1 MNEVYAV
8 LDIGSATIE
17 LLVGEI
23 MNSNLHVLFS
33 KKVPSHGVKKGI
45 IENEGLLV
53 NDIKQLVSEANEFLD
68 GEIKGIGLTIP
79 TIRSKLYQSNSSVSL
94 NQQTRIT
101 NDDIV
106 RGLRLSTRFKKSNE
120 EEVVCVIPVKFSG
133 DFGNSPLLPIGE
145 MSRNLIV
152 DTLVITS
159 QKHILYPYIMA
170 VEKAGLEVMDI
181 CINAFACAKEAFD
194 AVYLQEGAILIDIGY
209 KTSTISFYK
218 DGYLKYLTVCSAG
231 GYNLTRAIA
240 QDLQIS
246 MNQAE
251 TYKIKY
257 GSLDYRVGQEDIIHS
272 TELPDGRKDYTQKD
286 FAKILE
292 DATIEVLKVI
302 KEKVDVIDQGGH
314 YETLIVGG
322 GGELE
327 MLDKVAGTVLEGP
340 VRVYRP
346 DIIGIRDMAFV
357 SAVGMMFYMSDRAK
371 YLGPYE
377 KSVILPDISN
387 TMAVKFKGL
396 TKTKD
401 ANRDKTGRF
410 SKLLD
415 TFFGEEE

>member
-8 LDIGSATIE
+8 LDIGSASIE

-23 MNSNLHVLFS
+23 INSNLHVLFS

-45 IENEGLLV
+45 IEDENLLV
-53 NDIKQLVSEANEFLD
+53 NDIKGVVQEANDFLD
-68 GEIKGIGLTIP
+68 GEIKAVGLTIP

-94 NQQTRIT
+94 SDHDKISK
-101 NDDIV
+101 DDIV
-106 RGLRLSTRFKKSNE
+106 RGLKLSTKFKKSHE
-120 EEVVCVIPVKFSG
+120 EEVVCVIPVRFNG
-133 DFGNSPLLPIGE
+133 DFGISQVPPIGE
-145 MSRNLIV
+145 ASRNLII
-152 DTLVITS
+152 DTLIITS
-159 QKHILYPYIMA
+159 QKQILYPYIMA
-170 VEKAGLEVMDI
+170 V
-181 CINAFACAKEAFD
+181 D
-194 AVYLQEGAILIDIGY
+194 AVYLQEGALIIDMGY

-218 DGYLKYLTVCSAG
+218 DGYLKYLTVCSVG

-240 QDLQIS
+240 QHLQIS

-251 TYKIKY
+251 TYKVKY
-257 GSLDYRVGQEDIIHS
+257 GSLDYTVGQEDIIHT

-286 FAKILE
+286 FAGILE
-292 DATIEVLKVI
+292 EAAVDMLNVI
-302 KEKVDVIDQGGH
+302 KEKMGVIDNGQH

-327 MLDKVAGTVLEGP
+327 LLDKVAGRVLEGP

-357 SAVGMMFYMSDRAK
+357 SSVGMIFYMSDRAK

-377 KSVILPDISN
+377 TSVVLPDISN
-387 TMAVKFKGL
+387 TMAVRFKGL
-396 TKTKD
+396 TKVKDTKE
-401 ANRDKTGRF
+401 KTGRF
-410 SKLLD
+410 SRLLD

>member
-45 IENEGLLV
+45 IEDERLLV
-53 NDIKQLVSEANEFLD
+53 NDIKAIVQEANEFLE
-68 GEIKGIGLTIP
+68 GKIKAIGLTIP
-79 TIRSKLYQSNSSVSL
+79 TIRSKLYQSNSTVSL
-94 NQQTRIT
+94 NHEAKIT
-101 NDDIV
+101 KDDIV
-106 RGLRLSTRFKKSNE
+106 RGLKLSTKFKRSSE
-120 EEVVCVIPVKFSG
+120 EEVVCVIPVKFNG
-133 DFGNSPLLPIGE
+133 DFGISNQPPIGE
-145 MSRNLIV
+145 SSRNLIV

-194 AVYLQEGAILIDIGY
+194 AVYLQEGAVLIDMGY

-218 DGYLKYLTVCSAG
+218 DGYLKYLTVCSVG

-240 QDLQIS
+240 QNLQIS

-251 TYKIKY
+251 AYKIKY
-257 GSLDYRVGQEDIIHS
+257 GSLDYTIGQEDIIHS

-286 FAKILE
+286 FAHILE
-292 DATIEVLKVI
+292 EATVDVLNVI
-302 KEKVDVIDQGGH
+302 KEKLQIIDDGGH

-327 MLDKVAGTVLEGP
+327 MLDKVAGNVLEGP

-357 SAVGMMFYMSDRAK
+357 SAVGMIFYMSDCAK
-371 YLGPYE
+371 YLGTYE
-377 KSVILPDISN
+377 TSVVLPDISN

-401 ANRDKTGRF
+401 TKEKTGRF
-410 SKLLD
+410 SRLLD

>member
-8 LDIGSATIE
+8 LDIGSASIE

-23 MNSNLHVLFS
+23 INSNLHVLFS

-45 IENEGLLV
+45 IEDENLLV
-53 NDIKQLVSEANEFLD
+53 NDIKGVVQEANDFLD
-68 GEIKGIGLTIP
+68 GEIKAVGLTIP

-94 NQQTRIT
+94 SNHDKISK
-101 NDDIV
+101 DDIV
-106 RGLRLSTRFKKSNE
+106 RGLKLSTKFKKSHE
-120 EEVVCVIPVKFSG
+120 EEVVCVIPVRFNG
-133 DFGNSPLLPIGE
+133 DFGISQVPPIGE
-145 MSRNLIV
+145 ASRNLII
-152 DTLVITS
+152 DTLIITS
-159 QKHILYPYIMA
+159 QKQILYPYIMA

-194 AVYLQEGAILIDIGY
+194 AFYLQEGALIIDMGY

-218 DGYLKYLTVCSAG
+218 DGYLKYLTVCSVG

-240 QDLQIS
+240 QHLQIS

-251 TYKIKY
+251 TYKVKY
-257 GSLDYRVGQEDIIHS
+257 GSLDYTVGQEDTIHT

-286 FAKILE
+286 FAGILE
-292 DATIEVLKVI
+292 EAAVDMLNVI
-302 KEKVDVIDQGGH
+302 KEKMGVIDNGQH

-327 MLDKVAGTVLEGP
+327 LLDKVAGRVLEGP

-357 SAVGMMFYMSDRAK
+357 SSVGMIFYMSDRAK

-377 KSVILPDISN
+377 TSVVLPDISN
-387 TMAVKFKGL
+387 TMAVRFKGL
-396 TKTKD
+396 TKVKDTKE
-401 ANRDKTGRF
+401 KTGRF
-410 SKLLD
+410 SRLLD

>member
-8 LDIGSATIE
+8 LDIGSASIE

-23 MNSNLHVLFS
+23 INSNLHVLFS

-45 IENEGLLV
+45 IEDENLLV
-53 NDIKQLVSEANEFLD
+53 NDIKGVVQEANDFLD
-68 GEIKGIGLTIP
+68 GEIKAVGLTIP

-94 NQQTRIT
+94 SDHDKISK
-101 NDDIV
+101 DDIV
-106 RGLRLSTRFKKSNE
+106 RGLKLSTKFKKSHE
-120 EEVVCVIPVKFSG
+120 EEVVCVIPVRFNG
-133 DFGNSPLLPIGE
+133 DFGISQVPPIGE
-145 MSRNLIV
+145 ASRNLII
-152 DTLVITS
+152 DTLIITS
-159 QKHILYPYIMA
+159 QKQILYPYIMA
-170 VEKAGLEVMDI
+170 VEKAGLEIMDI

-194 AVYLQEGAILIDIGY
+194 AVYLQEGALIIDMGY

-218 DGYLKYLTVCSAG
+218 DGYLKYLTVCSVG

-240 QDLQIS
+240 QIS

-251 TYKIKY
+251 TYKVKY
-257 GSLDYRVGQEDIIHS
+257 GSLDYTVGQEDIIHT

-286 FAKILE
+286 FAGILE
-292 DATIEVLKVI
+292 EAAVDMLNVI
-302 KEKVDVIDQGGH
+302 KEKMGVIDNGQH

-327 MLDKVAGTVLEGP
+327 LLDKVAGRVLEGP

-357 SAVGMMFYMSDRAK
+357 SSVGMIFYMSDRAK

-377 KSVILPDISN
+377 TSVVLPDISN
-387 TMAVKFKGL
+387 TMAVRFKGL
-396 TKTKD
+396 TKVKDTKE
-401 ANRDKTGRF
+401 KTGRF
-410 SKLLD
+410 SRLLD

>member
-8 LDIGSATIE
+8 LDIGSASIE

-23 MNSNLHVLFS
+23 INSNLHVLFS

-45 IENEGLLV
+45 IEDENLLV
-53 NDIKQLVSEANEFLD
+53 NDIKGVVQEANDFLD
-68 GEIKGIGLTIP
+68 GEIKAVGLTIP

-94 NQQTRIT
+94 SDHDKISK
-101 NDDIV
+101 DDIV
-106 RGLRLSTRFKKSNE
+106 RGLKLSTKFKKSHE
-120 EEVVCVIPVKFSG
+120 EEVVCVIPVRFNG
-133 DFGNSPLLPIGE
+133 DFGISQVPPIGE
-145 MSRNLIV
+145 ASRNLII
-152 DTLVITS
+152 DTLIITS
-159 QKHILYPYIMA
+159 QKQILYPYIMA
-170 VEKAGLEVMDI
+170 VEKAGLEIMDI

-194 AVYLQEGAILIDIGY
+194 AVYLQEGALIIDMGY

-218 DGYLKYLTVCSAG
+218 DGYLKYLTVCSVG

-240 QDLQIS
+240 QHLQIS

-251 TYKIKY
+251 TYKVKY
-257 GSLDYRVGQEDIIHS
+257 GSLDYTVGQEDIIHT

-286 FAKILE
+286 FAGILE
-292 DATIEVLKVI
+292 EAAVDMLNVI
-302 KEKVDVIDQGGH
+302 KEKMGVIDNGQD

-327 MLDKVAGTVLEGP
+327 LLDKVAGRVLEGP

-357 SAVGMMFYMSDRAK
+357 SSVGMIFYMSDRAK

-377 KSVILPDISN
+377 TSVVLPDISN
-387 TMAVKFKGL
+387 TMAVRFKGL
-396 TKTKD
+396 AKVKDTKE
-401 ANRDKTGRF
+401 KTGRF
-410 SKLLD
+410 SRLLD

>member
-8 LDIGSATIE
+8 LDIGSASIE

-23 MNSNLHVLFS
+23 INSNLHVLFS

-45 IENEGLLV
+45 IEDENLLV
-53 NDIKQLVSEANEFLD
+53 NDIKGVVQEANDFLD
-68 GEIKGIGLTIP
+68 GEIKAVGLTIP

-94 NQQTRIT
+94 SDHDKISK
-101 NDDIV
+101 DDIV
-106 RGLRLSTRFKKSNE
+106 RGLKLSTKFKKSHE
-120 EEVVCVIPVKFSG
+120 EEVVCVIPVRFNG
-133 DFGNSPLLPIGE
+133 DFGISQVPPIGE
-145 MSRNLIV
+145 ASRNLII
-152 DTLVITS
+152 DTLIITS
-159 QKHILYPYIMA
+159 QKQILYPYIMA
-170 VEKAGLEVMDI
+170 VEKAGLEIMDI
-181 CINAFACAKEAFD
+181 CINAFACAKD
-194 AVYLQEGAILIDIGY
+194 AVYLQEGALIIDMGY

-218 DGYLKYLTVCSAG
+218 DGYLKYLTVCSVG

-240 QDLQIS
+240 QHLQIS

-251 TYKIKY
+251 TYKVKY
-257 GSLDYRVGQEDIIHS
+257 GSLDYTVGQEDIIHT

-286 FAKILE
+286 FAGILE
-292 DATIEVLKVI
+292 EAAVDMLNVI
-302 KEKVDVIDQGGH
+302 KEKMGVIDNGQH

-327 MLDKVAGTVLEGP
+327 LLDKVAGRVLEGP

-357 SAVGMMFYMSDRAK
+357 SSVGMIFYMSDRAK

-377 KSVILPDISN
+377 TSVVLPDISN
-387 TMAVKFKGL
+387 TMAVRFKGL
-396 TKTKD
+396 TKVKDTKE
-401 ANRDKTGRF
+401 KTGRF
-410 SKLLD
+410 SRLLD

>member
-8 LDIGSATIE
+8 LDIGSASIE

-23 MNSNLHVLFS
+23 INSNLHVLFS

-45 IENEGLLV
+45 IEDENLLV
-53 NDIKQLVSEANEFLD
+53 NDIKGVVQEANDFLD
-68 GEIKGIGLTIP
+68 GEIKAVGLTIP

-94 NQQTRIT
+94 SDHDKISK
-101 NDDIV
+101 DDIV
-106 RGLRLSTRFKKSNE
+106 RGLKLSTKFKNLMKK
-120 EEVVCVIPVKFSG
+120 VVCVIPVRFNG
-133 DFGNSPLLPIGE
+133 DFGISQVPPIGE
-145 MSRNLIV
+145 ASRNLII
-152 DTLVITS
+152 DTLIITS
-159 QKHILYPYIMA
+159 QKQILYPYIMA

-194 AVYLQEGAILIDIGY
+194 AFYLQEGALIIDMGY

-218 DGYLKYLTVCSAG
+218 DGYLKYLTVCSVG

-240 QDLQIS
+240 QHLQIS

-251 TYKIKY
+251 TYKVKY
-257 GSLDYRVGQEDIIHS
+257 GSLDYTVGQEDTIHT

-286 FAKILE
+286 FAGILE
-292 DATIEVLKVI
+292 EAAVDMLNVI
-302 KEKVDVIDQGGH
+302 KEKMGVIDNGQH

-327 MLDKVAGTVLEGP
+327 LLDKVAGRVLEGP

-357 SAVGMMFYMSDRAK
+357 SSVGMIFYMSDRAK

-377 KSVILPDISN
+377 TSVVLPDISN
-387 TMAVKFKGL
+387 TMAVRFKGL
-396 TKTKD
+396 TKVKDTKE
-401 ANRDKTGRF
+401 KTGRF
-410 SKLLD
+410 SRLLD

>member
-8 LDIGSATIE
+8 LDIGSASIE

-23 MNSNLHVLFS
+23 INSNLHVLFS

-45 IENEGLLV
+45 IEDENLLV
-53 NDIKQLVSEANEFLD
+53 NDIKGVVQEANDFLD
-68 GEIKGIGLTIP
+68 GEIKAVGLTIP

-94 NQQTRIT
+94 SDHDKISK
-101 NDDIV
+101 DDIV
-106 RGLRLSTRFKKSNE
+106 RGLKLSTKFKKSHE
-120 EEVVCVIPVKFSG
+120 EEVVCVIPVRFNG
-133 DFGNSPLLPIGE
+133 DFGISQVPPIGE
-145 MSRNLIV
+145 ASRNLII
-152 DTLVITS
+152 DTLIITS
-159 QKHILYPYIMA
+159 QKQILYPYIMA
-170 VEKAGLEVMDI
+170 VEKAGLEIMDI

-194 AVYLQEGAILIDIGY
+194 AVYLQEGALIIDMGY

-218 DGYLKYLTVCSAG
+218 DGYLKYLTVCSVG

-240 QDLQIS
+240 QHLQIS

-251 TYKIKY
+251 TYKVKY
-257 GSLDYRVGQEDIIHS
+257 GSLDYTVEQEDIIHT

-286 FAKILE
+286 FAGILE
-292 DATIEVLKVI
+292 EAAVDMLNVI
-302 KEKVDVIDQGGH
+302 KEKMGVIDNGQH

-322 GGELE
+322 GVELE
-327 MLDKVAGTVLEGP
+327 LLDKVAGRVLEGP

-357 SAVGMMFYMSDRAK
+357 SSVGMIFYMSDRAK

-377 KSVILPDISN
+377 TSVVLPDISN
-387 TMAVKFKGL
+387 TMAVRFKGL
-396 TKTKD
+396 TKVKDTKE
-401 ANRDKTGRF
+401 KTGRF
-410 SKLLD
+410 SRLLD